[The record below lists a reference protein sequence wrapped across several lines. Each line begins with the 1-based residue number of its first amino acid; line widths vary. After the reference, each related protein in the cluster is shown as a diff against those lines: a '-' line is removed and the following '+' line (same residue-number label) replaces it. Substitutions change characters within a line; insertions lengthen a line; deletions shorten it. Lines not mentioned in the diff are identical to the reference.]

1 MVEDFM
7 KIDNVILGAG
17 ISGLGASYAL
27 HKKGQ
32 KSVIFEKDDTY
43 GGLCGNFTINGFRFD
58 RFVHFT
64 FSKNKQVNAIFN
76 ASSPEIYRHSPEAYN
91 VYKGLWIKHPAQNNL
106 FPLSE
111 EEKDLIIKDFLA
123 RKSADETPVNNYED
137 WLRLQ
142 FGDYFAEHF
151 PMAYTRKY
159 WMKEARDLRTEWV
172 GQRVYQPSVEEVI
185 AGSKTSNTPL
195 TYYAKEMRYPKYGG
209 YKQFMKVMAD
219 VADIRYGKKVTSI
232 DAITKI
238 IAFNDGTSVEY
249 NRLISSIPL
258 PELVKIVKDIPSE
271 VYDAGNKLESTCG
284 YHVSIALKTK
294 NIPPYLWWY
303 IYDEDILSARVHS
316 PSMKSPDNAPEGC
329 SSLQM
334 EVYCK
339 QGEYSEDE
347 IKERTVGK
355 LISLGFIRKEDI
367 LFVHL
372 GYEKYANVIFTEPIY
387 EARKIVRDYFSSVG
401 IETIGRFGEWDYL
414 WSDQALMSGL
424 NIKSLKNS

>member
-1 MVEDFM
+1 M
-7 KIDNVILGAG
+7 ISTNVILGAG
-17 ISGLGASYAL
+17 IAGLGASYSL
-27 HKKGQ
+27 YKRGER
-32 KSVIFEKDDTY
+32 SIVFEKDNTY
-43 GGLCGNFTINGFRFD
+43 GGLCGNFKIDGFRFD

-64 FSKNKQVNAIFN
+64 FSNDERVNAIFN
-76 ASSPEIYRHSPEAYN
+76 ASSPDVYKYKPETYN

-106 FPLSE
+106 YPLSQ
-111 EEKDLIIKDFLA
+111 EEKDLIINDFLV
-123 RKSADETPVNNYED
+123 RKSADSTPLNNYED

-151 PMAYTRKY
+151 PMVYTRKY
-159 WMKEARDLRTEWV
+159 WMKEARELRTEWV

-185 AGSKTSNTPL
+185 IGSKTTETPN
-195 TYYAKEMRYPKYGG
+195 TYYAKEMRYPKYGA
-209 YKQFMKVMAD
+209 YKQFLKIMAE
-219 VADIRYGKKVTSI
+219 VSDIRYNKEVGKI
-232 DAITKI
+232 NPITKVV
-238 IAFNDGTSVEY
+238 FFSDGESIEY
-249 NRLISSIPL
+249 KRLISSLPL
-258 PELVKIVKDIPSE
+258 PEMVKIVEEIPEE
-271 VYDAGNKLESTCG
+271 VVKAVNKLECTCG

-303 IYDEDILSARVHS
+303 IYDEDNLSARVHS

-339 QGEYSEDE
+339 QGEYTDQE
-347 IKERTVGK
+347 IKEKTVGK
-355 LISLGFIRKEDI
+355 LVERGFIKEEDI

-387 EARKIVRDYFSSVG
+387 ESRKIVREYLASVG

-414 WSDQALMSGL
+414 WSDQSLVSGL
-424 NIKSLKNS
+424 SISNNNGN